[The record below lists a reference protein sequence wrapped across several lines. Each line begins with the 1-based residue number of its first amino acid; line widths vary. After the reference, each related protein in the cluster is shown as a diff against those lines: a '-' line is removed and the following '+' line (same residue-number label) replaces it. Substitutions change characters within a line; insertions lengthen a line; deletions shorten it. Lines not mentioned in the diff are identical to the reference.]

1 MYKVKIENN
10 LKSLNKKLQNSKKIS
25 LGAWMQISSPSIA
38 GIMASKDFDWV
49 TIDMEHGEFHEI
61 NLSSIFNAIENFN
74 KLPFVRVSNKETDK
88 IPNFLD
94 LGAKGILIP
103 KIETKKE
110 LIKII
115 SETYFPPHGNRGVS
129 FCRANSY
136 GKYFNEYYKSS
147 INNLIIPMIET
158 KKSLENLDEILS
170 LRPIKS
176 IFIGPY
182 DLKNSLGIKSFDKN
196 FKKIILSIVKAAK
209 KHKKTCGIHCVENS
223 DRELKKFIKEGFN
236 PIAYSTDAIILNNI
250 FK

>member
-10 LKSLNKKLQNSKKIS
+10 LKNLNKKLQSSKKIS
-25 LGAWMQISSPSIA
+25 IGTWMQISSSSIA
-38 GIMASKDFDWV
+38 GIMASKKFDWV
-49 TIDMEHGEFHEI
+49 TIEMEHGEFHEM

-88 IPNFLD
+88 IPNLLD

-110 LIKII
+110 LLKII
-115 SETYFPPHGNRGVS
+115 SATYFPPYGNRGVS
-129 FCRANSY
+129 LCRANSY
-136 GKYFNEYYKSS
+136 GKYFDEYYKSS

-158 KKSLENLDEILS
+158 KKGLENLEEILS
-170 LRPIKS
+170 LEPIKS

-182 DLKNSLGIKSFDKN
+182 DLRNSLGIKSFDKN
-196 FKKIILSIVKAAK
+196 FKKIILSIVKTAR

-223 DRELKKFIKEGFN
+223 DKELKRFIKEGFN

>member
-158 KKSLENLDEILS
+158 KKSLENFSTS
-170 LRPIKS
+170 LENARKTLEDCS
-176 IFIGPY
+176 
-182 DLKNSLGIKSFDKN
+182 KNAF
-196 FKKIILSIVKAAK
+196 FFAR
-209 KHKKTCGIHCVENS
+209 KTLEKVSVENS
-223 DRELKKFIKEGFN
+223 QKTLLALLRVDQTVF
-236 PIAYSTDAIILNNI
+236 
-250 FK
+250 